1 MSRRFPVHPSV
12 SSLST
17 GGSYGESGLTP
28 TTEEDLLE
36 RQNDQDIDIL
46 SGKISAIH
54 KIAKQIQESIHS
66 SNKDIDN
73 LDADMNGSRLS
84 LSGASRQLKEL
95 FTIGANS
102 HMCQLV
108 LFIFGFFILLF
119 FLTKVYK
126 WTH

>member
-12 SSLST
+12 SSLS
-17 GGSYGESGLTP
+17 GGSSYGDSGLTP

-36 RQNDQDIDIL
+36 RQNDQDIDVL
-46 SGKISAIH
+46 SSKISSIH
-54 KIAKQIQESIHS
+54 KIAKQIQDSIHS
-66 SNKDIDN
+66 SNRDIDN
-73 LDADMNGSRLS
+73 LDADMNGSRMS

-108 LFIFGFFILLF
+108 LFIFGLFILLF
-119 FLTKVYK
+119 FLVKIYR